1 MDASTYH
8 HGNLRSALLEHAA
21 AEIEDTGVEKL
32 SLRQVAKRAGVSHA
46 AFAHHFGSAQGLLTA
61 LAAEGFTM
69 FGKALS
75 DARNHDYTQGADL
88 LETSGLAYIQF
99 ALDHPQ
105 LFSLMFSSKLPD
117 FSDPTLDEASMKVF
131 QAFIADVHGS
141 NVLEGDGPG
150 GVDSVAMANWA
161 KVHGL
166 ATLLLTG
173 RMRSVLS
180 LDATQRTGAIR
191 QILVN
196 GGS

>member
-75 DARNHDYTQGADL
+75 DARNQDHTQGADL

-141 NVLEGDGPG
+141 NVLEVDEPG
-150 GVDSVAMANWA
+150 GVDTVAMANWA

-191 QILVN
+191 QILVSD
-196 GGS
+196 GS

>member
-21 AEIEDTGVEKL
+21 AEIEESGVEKL

-46 AFAHHFGSAQGLLTA
+46 AFAHHFGSAQGLLTG

-75 DARNHDYTQGADL
+75 DARNHDYSQGTDL

-99 ALDHPQ
+99 ALDYPQ

-117 FSDPTLDEASMKVF
+117 FSDPTLDGASMKVF
-131 QAFIADVHGS
+131 QAFIADVHGR
-141 NVLEGDGPG
+141 NVLEVDGPG
-150 GVDSVAMANWA
+150 GVDIVAMANWA

-180 LDATQRTGAIR
+180 LDATQQTGAIR
-191 QILVN
+191 QILAN